1 MDYWDAVMQD
11 DVYLIAAAGWA
22 EAAKP
27 RGIIEDK
34 EKKIKE
40 TADLTID
47 EERDILMRCLALI
60 EADSDAGK
68 AVKGAQA
75 AMDRAVLARYA
86 TLTEAEIKTLVV
98 EDKWYA
104 SIRAAIDDEVQRLTQ
119 RLTRRVQEL
128 EQRYARPLPALEQEV
143 EVFSAKVEGHLKKMG
158 LSL

>member
-1 MDYWDAVMQD
+1 VKQR
-11 DVYLIAAAGWA
+11 LKTI
-22 EAAKP
+22 
-27 RGIIEDK
+27 RGEP
-34 EKKIKE
+34 EN
-40 TADLTID
+40 D
-47 EERDILMRCLALI
+47 EERAILMRCLALI
-60 EADSDAGK
+60 EAESEAGK

-143 EVFSAKVEGHLKKMG
+143 EVFSAKVEGHLKQMG
-158 LSL
+158 LSP